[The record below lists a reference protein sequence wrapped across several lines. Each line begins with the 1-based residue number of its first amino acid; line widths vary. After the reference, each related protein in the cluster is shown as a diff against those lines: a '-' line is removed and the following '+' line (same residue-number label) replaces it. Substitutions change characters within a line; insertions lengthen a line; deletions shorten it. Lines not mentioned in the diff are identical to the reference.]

1 VKPDQFRFVE
11 RIFPLLE
18 HEQAAAG
25 QQPTVDLEETAE
37 LLVEEPQAT
46 VQFPEVLSRR
56 LSAVS

>member
-18 HEQAAAG
+18 HEQAAVG
-25 QQPTVDLEETAE
+25 